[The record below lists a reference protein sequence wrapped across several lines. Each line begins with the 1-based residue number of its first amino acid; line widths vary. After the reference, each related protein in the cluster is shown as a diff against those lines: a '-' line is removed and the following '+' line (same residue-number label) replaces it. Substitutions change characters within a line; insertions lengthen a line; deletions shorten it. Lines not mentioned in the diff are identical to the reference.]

1 MTNSQSSSLPKGPV
15 IVWFRNDL
23 RVTDNLALSAA
34 SQSESPVIPVYV
46 LEDDDETVP
55 LGGAQRWWLHHSL
68 RSLSRSL
75 EKLGA
80 PLLLRRG
87 DPAKILKEIV
97 KETGACSVLWNR
109 RYVPAQMKRDAAL
122 KSDLREAGLTVE
134 SFDGQLMHEP
144 TQLKTGSGGP
154 YRVYTPFWRAFSES
168 CHPRPPIDALESLAG
183 FDDAPASDD
192 LKSWS
197 LLPEKPD
204 WVGEIA
210 AEWTPGEDGAKER
223 LDRFLSDTLEGYG
236 DGRDFPGGEH
246 TSKLSP
252 HLAFGE
258 ITPFQIWAAME
269 ECRDT
274 VPTGDFTTFRKEVV
288 WREFS
293 WHLLV
298 NFPDL
303 RTENYNNDFDAFP
316 WRKPGQD
323 LECWQKG
330 MTGYPFIDA
339 GMRQLWQTGWM
350 HNRVRM
356 AVGSFLVKHLLIH
369 WQHGESWFRDTL
381 VDADPGSNTAS
392 WQWIAG
398 SGADAAPYF
407 RIFNPILQGEKFD
420 PDGDYV
426 RRFLPELAD
435 LPDKYLHKPW
445 EAPEATLRKAGVTL
459 GETYPRPIVEH
470 RGARQRAMAAYEEM
484 KRKTA

>member
-1 MTNSQSSSLPKGPV
+1 MNDFKGPDLPQAPV

-34 SQSESPVIPVYV
+34 SQAGNPVVPVYI

-55 LGGAQRWWLHHSL
+55 LGGAQAWWLHHSL
-68 RSLSRSL
+68 TSLSEAL
-75 EKLGA
+75 ERLGA
-80 PLLLRRG
+80 PLVFRRG
-87 DPAKILKEIV
+87 DPAEILKDIV
-97 KETGACSVLWNR
+97 KTTGACSVLWNR
-109 RYVPAQMKRDAAL
+109 RYVPAQMDRDAAL
-122 KSDLREAGLTVE
+122 KSDLRDEGVTVE

-154 YRVYTPFWRAFSES
+154 YRVYTPFWRAFSEN
-168 CHPRPPIDALESLAG
+168 CHPRPPVG
-183 FDDAPASDD
+183 APKELVRFEGELASDE
-192 LKSWS
+192 LESWS
-197 LLPEKPD
+197 LLPTNPD
-204 WVGEIA
+204 WAGGIA
-210 AEWTPGEDGAKER
+210 EAWTPGEDGARAR
-223 LDRFLSDTLEGYG
+223 LEEFISEALDGYA
-236 DGRDFPGGEH
+236 DGRDFPGKES
-246 TSKLSP
+246 TSRLSP

-258 ITPFQIWAAME
+258 ISPFQIWGATE
-269 ECRDT
+269 ENRDDA
-274 VPTGDFTTFRKEVV
+274 PARDFTTFRKEVV

-303 RTENYNNDFDAFP
+303 RTKNYNSDFDAFP
-316 WRKPGQD
+316 WRAPGEE
-323 LECWQKG
+323 LERWQKG

-339 GMRQLWQTGWM
+339 GMRQLWRTGWM

-356 AVGSFLVKHLLIH
+356 AVGSFLVKHLLID
-369 WQHGESWFRDTL
+369 WRHGESWFRDTL

-420 PDGDYV
+420 PDGHYV
-426 RRFLPELAD
+426 RQFVPELAD

-459 GETYPRPIVEH
+459 GETYPHPIVEH

-484 KRKTA
+484 KRNSA